1 MAIARENVFLYVA
14 PESYLDEIGDG
25 NFVVWDLGQG
35 LAITLA
41 GDIGS
46 SVRGISPDEL
56 EALGVLQDEVWS
68 IAIHNVDR
76 LFQNGEFQFKLG
88 NLTSGVE
95 AFIVCNHW
103 LASAFTLHPACF
115 GLANEALGSDN
126 LRVLLPSRDNAIIV
140 RAVDYSPDDLAL
152 LELYRELQYSS
163 RKPFPFNMFI
173 LTPDGA
179 QDMHL
184 SASLGMEV

>member
-1 MAIARENVFLYVA
+1 MAIARENVFLYVV

-25 NFVVWDLGQG
+25 NYVAWDFGQG
-35 LAITLA
+35 LAITIA

-46 SVRGISPDEL
+46 SVRGISPNEL
-56 EALGVLQDEVWS
+56 ESLGFLQDEIWS
-68 IAIHNVDR
+68 VAIHNVDR
-76 LFQNGEFQFKLG
+76 LFQSGEFQFKLG

-115 GLANEALGSDN
+115 GLAREALGSDS

-140 RAVDYSPDDLAL
+140 RAGDYSPDDLAL
-152 LELYRELQYSS
+152 LELYGELQNSS
-163 RKPFPFNMFI
+163 RKPFPFNVFI
-173 LTPDGA
+173 LTPEGA
-179 QDMHL
+179 QDVQV
-184 SASLGMEV
+184 SVS